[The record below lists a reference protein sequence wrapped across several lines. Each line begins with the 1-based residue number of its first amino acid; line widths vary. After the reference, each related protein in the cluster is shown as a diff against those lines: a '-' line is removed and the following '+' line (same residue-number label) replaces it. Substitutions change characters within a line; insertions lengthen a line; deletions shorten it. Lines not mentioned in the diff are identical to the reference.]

1 MNKARKLFEEELQA
15 FTECTEEEMQDLLA
29 KDKEDNDAVNR
40 FLEGNLHRA
49 LRIAAEFES
58 EPVDLMDLIQEGSLA
73 ILGFFQNE
81 AEWTS
86 DSSDALDQ
94 AIRTAQA
101 DFVKEEKLSLDT
113 AKELASKLNMLDF
126 LTTKIAEKT
135 GREATL
141 EELSA
146 AMDLPEDEIEYL
158 LHVALTAVNK
168 ED

>member
-1 MNKARKLFEEELQA
+1 MNKARKLFEEELKA
-15 FTECTEEEMQDLLA
+15 FPECTEEEMQELLL
-29 KDKEDNDAVNR
+29 KDKEDEEAVNR

-49 LRIAAEFES
+49 LRIALEFES

-81 AEWTS
+81 KDWTS
-86 DSSDALDQ
+86 ESDEALDQ
-94 AIRTAQA
+94 AIRTAQDA
-101 DFVKEEKLSLDT
+101 FIQEEKQSLDT

-141 EELSA
+141 EELST